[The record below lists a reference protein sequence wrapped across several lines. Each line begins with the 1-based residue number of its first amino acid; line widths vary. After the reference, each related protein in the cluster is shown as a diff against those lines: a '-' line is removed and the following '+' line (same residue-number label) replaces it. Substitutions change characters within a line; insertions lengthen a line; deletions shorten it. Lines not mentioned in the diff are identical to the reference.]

1 MIIAIIPAKEQSTRL
16 KNKNLLKIQGKT
28 LLEHA
33 INYVRKSKYI
43 DYLVISTESKKIKAF
58 LKKLKI
64 PFINRPKKLCGEAPL
79 IDVYKHAYENLSFKS
94 KIKVIAG
101 VQCDHPDRNLS
112 LDKVIY
118 IFKKKNLDFLYSKNK
133 SKEKNGAHYI
143 FKKEFFN
150 KKKKFKESFIID
162 NCTNIHFRKDLIK
175 AKKNLIIN
183 EN

>member
-1 MIIAIIPAKEQSTRL
+1 MIIAIIPAKEQSKRL

-33 INYVRKSKYI
+33 INYVKKSSYI
-43 DYLVISTESKKIKAF
+43 DYLVVSTESKKIKTF

-64 PFINRPKKLCGEAPL
+64 PHISRPKKLCGEAPL
-79 IDVYKHAYENLSFKS
+79 IEVYKHAYENLSFKS

-112 LDKVIY
+112 LNKVIN
-118 IFKKKNLDFLYSKNK
+118 IFRKKKLDFLYSKNK
-133 SKEKNGAHYI
+133 LKEKNGAHYV
-143 FKKEFFN
+143 FKKKFFN
-150 KKKKFKESFIID
+150 KKMKIKESFIID
-162 NCTNIHFRKDLIK
+162 NCTNIHFRKDLKK
-175 AKKNLIIN
+175 ARKNLISN

>member
-16 KNKNLLKIQGKT
+16 KNKNLIKIQGKT

-33 INYVRKSKYI
+33 IDYVQKSNFV
-43 DYLVISTESKKIKAF
+43 DYLVISTESKKIKNF
-58 LKKLKI
+58 LKKLHI

-79 IDVYKHAYENLSFKS
+79 IEVYKHAYENISFKS

-112 LDKVIY
+112 LDKVIN
-118 IFKKKNLDFLYSKNK
+118 IFKKKKLDFLYSKNK
-133 SKEKNGAHYI
+133 LKEKNGAHYI
-143 FKKEFFN
+143 FKKNFFY
-150 KKKKFKESFIID
+150 KKKRFKEDFIID
-162 NCTNIHFRKDLIK
+162 NCTNIHYRKDLIK
-175 AKKNLIIN
+175 AKKNLSLN